1 MPSILI
7 IDDDAGLRDSMRRTL
22 QKAGYT
28 VMEADNGL
36 QGLQRVSTTPI
47 DLVLLDVFMPEKDGL
62 DTIKELLAAKPGT
75 RVIVMSGGGTKGTVD
90 VLTIARYLGA
100 SRTLI
105 KPFSR
110 GRLLEAVWEE
120 LMPV

>member
-7 IDDDAGLRDSMRRTL
+7 IDDDVSLREGLRRTL

-28 VMEADNGL
+28 VVEAGSGL
-36 QGLQRVSTTPI
+36 QGVQSLTTTSI
-47 DLVLLDVFMPEKDGL
+47 DLVLLDVFMPDKDGL
-62 DTIKELLAAKPGT
+62 DTIKELRAAKPDV
-75 RVIVMSGGGTKGTVD
+75 RVIVMSGGGTKGAVD
-90 VLTIARYLGA
+90 VLKIARYLEA
-100 SRTLI
+100 SRTLV

-120 LMPV
+120 LMLV

>member
-7 IDDDAGLRDSMRRTL
+7 IDDDASLRAGLRRAL

-28 VMEADNGL
+28 VVEACNGL
-36 QGLQRVSTTPI
+36 QGLQSLTTTPI
-47 DLVLLDVFMPEKDGL
+47 DLVLLDVFMPDKDGL
-62 DTIKELLAAKPGT
+62 ETIKELRAAKPEM
-75 RVIVMSGGGTKGTVD
+75 RVIVMSGGGTKGAVD
-90 VLTIARYLGA
+90 VLQIARYLGA
-100 SRTLI
+100 SRTLV

-120 LMPV
+120 LMLV